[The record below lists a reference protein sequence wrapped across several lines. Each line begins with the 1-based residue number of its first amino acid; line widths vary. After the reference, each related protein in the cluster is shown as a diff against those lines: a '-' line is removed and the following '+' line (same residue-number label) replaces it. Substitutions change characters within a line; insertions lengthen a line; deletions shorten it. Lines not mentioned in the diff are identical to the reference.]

1 MDDRGDRNGILI
13 APPAQGAL
21 RGPRA
26 QLEARLGS
34 YRIDVVCDGELI
46 EIQHGSL
53 GAIRDKVRQLV
64 EKHHVLV
71 VKPLVVRKYLVRQD
85 GRGGAV
91 ISRRLSPKRGS
102 ILDLFHEL
110 VHFTHVFPHR
120 NLVLEVPLIE
130 VEEWRFPGHGRRRR
144 WRERD
149 YQVEDQMLLCLQ
161 HIHRFRVA
169 ADLLRL
175 LPPDLPE
182 TFDTGQ
188 LAASLG
194 ISRWVA
200 QRVAYCLRRTG
211 AAVEVGK
218 QRNARLYR
226 LCG

>member
-1 MDDRGDRNGILI
+1 M
-13 APPAQGAL
+13 
-21 RGPRA
+21 
-26 QLEARLGS
+26 
-34 YRIDVVCDGELI
+34 
-46 EIQHGSL
+46 
-53 GAIRDKVRQLV
+53 
-64 EKHHVLV
+64 
-71 VKPLVVRKYLVRQD
+71 VRKYLVRQD
-85 GRGGAV
+85 GRGGTV
-91 ISRRLSPKRGS
+91 ISRRLSPKRGT

-110 VHFTHVFPHR
+110 VHFTQVFPHR

-149 YQVEDQMLLCLQ
+149 HQVEDQKLLRLEQ
-161 HIHRFRVA
+161 IHRFREA
-169 ADLLRL
+169 SDLLRL
-175 LPPDLPE
+175 LPSDLPE
-182 TFDTGQ
+182 TFHTGQ

-218 QRNARLYR
+218 QRNTRLYR

>member
-1 MDDRGDRNGILI
+1 MESSLHRQLKALYADRG
-13 APPAQGAL
+13 
-21 RGPRA
+21 A

-53 GAIRDKVRQLV
+53 GSIRDKIRRLLQ
-64 EKHHVLV
+64 EHRVLV
-71 VKPLVVRKYLVRQD
+71 VKPLVTRKYLVRLD

-91 ISRRLSPKRGS
+91 ISRRLSPKRGQL
-102 ILDLFHEL
+102 LDLFHEL
-110 VHFTHVFPHR
+110 VHFTQVFPHP

-130 VEEWRFPGHGRRRR
+130 VEEWRYPGHGRRRR

-149 YQVEDQMLLCLQ
+149 HQVEDQKLLRLEQ
-161 HIHRFRVA
+161 IHRFRA
-169 ADLLRL
+169 ASDLLRL
-175 LPPDLPE
+175 LPDDLPE
-182 TFDTGQ
+182 MFHTGQ
-188 LAASLG
+188 LAACLG

-211 AAVEVGK
+211 AAEEVGK
-218 QRNARLYR
+218 QRNTRLYR